1 MFQFRRQPGL
11 PASELLIALAVAC
24 GLGCGENV
32 LVTSW
37 ELSLK
42 ASDAG
47 AEEEPADGTDAGVPN
62 LQGRAAQQARANAHK
77 EENKDK
83 EADKDDHDEKSGH

>member
-1 MFQFRRQPGL
+1 MVPFRRQSGL

-37 ELSLK
+37 ELGLK

-47 AEEEPADGTDAGVPN
+47 ARAEAADAGVDN
-62 LQGRAAQQARANAHK
+62 LQARKAQQSRANAHR
-77 EENKDK
+77 
-83 EADKDDHDEKSGH
+83 EANRDNDNHGEKSGH

>member
-1 MFQFRRQPGL
+1 MFRFRRPPGL

-47 AEEEPADGTDAGVPN
+47 ANEETADGNDAGVRN
-62 LQGRAAQQARANAHK
+62 NQAINAQDARVSAHK
-77 EENKDK
+77 DANKDK
-83 EADKDDHDEKSGH
+83 EPDKDDHDEKSGH